1 MSERDCLQCG
11 ESQAAIRAS
20 QSARDPIFCGAVDYF
35 GECEWEQ
42 ERHRFRDW
50 SDKKLIEEARG
61 KFRSLDGV
69 VVVSPRLL
77 SRLADALEA
86 AKERRVVRSKAEL
99 LGLRKGSVVVDR
111 QGVVAVVWGMNV
123 YEFGESLVLPATV
136 LYTPEVTR

>member
-1 MSERDCLQCG
+1 MTDN
-11 ESQAAIRAS
+11 
-20 QSARDPIFCGAVDYF
+20 
-35 GECEWEQ
+35 
-42 ERHRFRDW
+42 
-50 SDKKLIEEARG
+50 KKLIEEARG